1 MHINQTSPV
10 AAPAWT
16 APRSP
21 PCLPE
26 LLAPAGDWECARAAV
41 ENGADAIYFGLE
53 KFNARMRAN
62 NFTEADL
69 PRLMEFLHRRGV
81 KGYVTFNILVF
92 ENEMADAEQ
101 YVRTMIAAG
110 VDAAIV
116 QDVGMCR
123 LIRRHSPDFPIH
135 VSTQMTITS
144 AAGVEFARDLGCDL
158 VVLARECSLKEIE
171 QIQSYQLN
179 HHQLSTTPHPLPLEV
194 FIHGALC
201 VAYSGQCLTSEAL
214 GGRSANRGECA
225 QACRMPYD
233 LVADGKLIPLGDRK
247 YLLSPQDLAG
257 LEILPELVHLGVASL
272 KIEGRLKS
280 PEYVANIT
288 RIYRKALDQLGDPQP
303 AAGADTRRTLTALG
317 GHDQRA
323 SGSLSPPLDERVGER
338 RPIVNDDRYDMEMA
352 FSRGLYTGW
361 FHGTNNQQLVH
372 GRFGKK
378 RGVFLGEVSRI
389 EGERVS
395 INLQAPL
402 KPGDGVVFDAGH
414 PEQEEQ
420 GGRVYEVRNAE
431 CGMRHGQFAELG
443 FGRGDIDFNR
453 IHVGDKLWKTSDPEL
468 DRRLRQSYEGDTP
481 RFQRPILMEVH
492 GLDGKPLTLIARD
505 NLGHV
510 VQLDSLMPL
519 ARAEKQPLTTD
530 RLREQLGRLGGTPFK
545 LDELK
550 NSLAADVLLPV
561 SELNRLR
568 REAVRELKAQR
579 AQPKRWRLVSSELPA
594 GIRADQG
601 IHASASPSP
610 PLEER
615 VGERRPVNILDAAV
629 RGEIPAGCR
638 TDMSGGRPENDDL
651 LSLAFSSK
659 GGEGISVTPSEHR
672 DVCGE
677 QVQAVEPERVGA
689 TVAASIP
696 HSALRTPHLIVLVR
710 NLGQLDAALHCGV
723 ETLYCEFEDPKKYRE
738 AVTRFRNSPFRTP
751 HSECF
756 VAPPRVF
763 KMGEDWTL
771 KQVRSSEADG
781 YLVRNYDHLAFFAK
795 ERCIGD
801 YSLNVA
807 NRLAADYFKNKFGL
821 ERVTASYDLNFVQL
835 EALLQA
841 APPEWFEVTIHQH
854 IPMFHMEHC
863 VFCAFLSTGT
873 DYTNCGRPCDKHD
886 LKLRD
891 RVGAEHPVK
900 ADAGCR
906 NTVFN
911 ALAQTGADYV
921 SRMLALGVRHLR
933 IEFLNETP
941 DQAAQT
947 IERYRQLLR
956 GEITGQ
962 QLWRELKLL
971 NQLGVTRGQIGVPGR
986 GQGCSSPVG

>member
-1 MHINQTSPV
+1 
-10 AAPAWT
+10 
-16 APRSP
+16 
-21 PCLPE
+21 LPK

-101 YVRTMIAAG
+101 YVRAMIAAG
-110 VDAAIV
+110 VDAAVV

-123 LIRRHSPDFPIH
+123 LIRQHSPDFPIH

-144 AAGVEFARDLGCDL
+144 AAGVKFARDLGCNL

-171 QIQSYQLN
+171 KIQSSQLDGYQL
-179 HHQLSTTPHPLPLEV
+179 SPIDYPLPLEV

-225 QACRMPYD
+225 QACRMPYE
-233 LVADGKLIPLGDRK
+233 LVADGKLVPLGDRK

-257 LEILPELVHLGVASL
+257 LEALPELARIGVASL

-288 RIYRKALDQLGDPQP
+288 RIYRKALDQLGDSAS
-303 AAGADTRRTLTALG
+303 AAGAKTASPLDTYGRREPG
-317 GHDQRA
+317 A
-323 SGSLSPPLDERVGER
+323 SGSPSPLLEERAGEK
-338 RPIVNDDRYDMEMA
+338 RPANNDRYDMEMA

-378 RGVFLGEVSRI
+378 RGVFLGEVSWI
-389 EGERVS
+389 EGGRVGV
-395 INLQAPL
+395 NLQGPL

-414 PEQEEQ
+414 SEQEEQ
-420 GGRVYEVRNAE
+420 GGRVYEVKVGHASRLSPVNPNRSQVTNGTGE
-431 CGMRHGQFAELG
+431 TPVLLS
-443 FGRGDIDFNR
+443 FGRGDIDFKR

-492 GLDGKPLTLIARD
+492 GLAGKPLTLIARD
-505 NLGHV
+505 ELGHV
-510 VQLDSLMPL
+510 AQLDSTMPL

-545 LDELK
+545 LGELK
-550 NSLAADVLLPV
+550 NSLNGDVLLPV

-568 REAVRELKAQR
+568 REAVRELEAQR
-579 AQPKRWRLVSSELPA
+579 ARPKRWSIECGMR
-594 GIRADQG
+594 
-601 IHASASPSP
+601 SA
-610 PLEER
+610 E
-615 VGERRPVNILDAAV
+615 
-629 RGEIPAGCR
+629 
-638 TDMSGGRPENDDL
+638 
-651 LSLAFSSK
+651 
-659 GGEGISVTPSEHR
+659 
-672 DVCGE
+672 CGM
-677 QVQAVEPERVGA
+677 VVEP
-689 TVAASIP
+689 VASVIP

-710 NLGQLDAALHCGV
+710 DLGQLNAALHCGV

-738 AVTRFRNSPFRTP
+738 AVARFRNSTFRTP

-771 KQVRSSEADG
+771 KQVRSSNADG
-781 YLVRNYDHLAFFAK
+781 YLVRNYDHLAFFAN
-795 ERCIGD
+795 ERRIGD
-801 YSLNVA
+801 YSFNIA

-821 ERVTASYDLNFVQL
+821 ERITASYDLNFTQL

-854 IPMFHMEHC
+854 MPMFHMEHC
-863 VFCAFLSTGT
+863 VFCAFLTSGT

-921 SRMLALGVRHLR
+921 SRMLALGVRHFR
-933 IEFLNETP
+933 IEFLDEAP

-947 IERYRQLLR
+947 ITRYRQLLR
-956 GEITGQ
+956 GEISGP

-971 NQLGVTRGQIGVPGR
+971 NQLGVTRGQIGTPAR
-986 GQGCSSPVG
+986 A

>member
-1 MHINQTSPV
+1 MHSNQNSPV
-10 AAPAWT
+10 VSTERSASAPEPT
-16 APRSP
+16 CAPGWPTR
-21 PCLPE
+21 LPE

-69 PRLMEFLHRRGV
+69 PKLMEFLHRRGV

-92 ENEMADAEQ
+92 QNEMADAEQ

-123 LIRRHSPDFPIH
+123 LIRQFSPDFPIH

-144 AAGVEFARDLGCDL
+144 AAGVEFARDLGCNL

-171 QIQSYQLN
+171 KIQALQFEPLR
-179 HHQLSTTPHPLPLEV
+179 LSTSPPPLPLEV

-233 LVADGKLIPLGDRK
+233 LVADGKLVPLGDRK

-257 LEILPELVHLGVASL
+257 LEVLPELARMGVASL

-288 RIYRKALDQLGDPQP
+288 RVYRKALDQLGPVTSQ
-303 AAGADTRRTLTALG
+303 
-317 GHDQRA
+317 
-323 SGSLSPPLDERVGER
+323 
-338 RPIVNDDRYDMEMA
+338 DRYDMEMA

-372 GRFGKK
+372 ARFGKK

-389 EGERVS
+389 EGERVC

-402 KPGDGVVFDAGH
+402 KPGDGIVFDAGH

-420 GGRVYEVRNAE
+420 GGRIYEIRNPKPE
-431 CGMRHGQFAELG
+431 TRSRQLAELH
-443 FGRGDIDFNR
+443 FGQGDIDFKCV
-453 IHVGDKLWKTSDPEL
+453 HVGDKLWKTSDPEL
-468 DRRLRQSYEGDTP
+468 DRRLRQSFAGETP
-481 RFQRPILMEVH
+481 RFQRPLQMEIH
-492 GLDGKPLTLIARD
+492 GQAGKPLTLIAHD
-505 NLGHV
+505 ELGHLV
-510 VQLDSLMPL
+510 RLDSAMPL
-519 ARAEKQPLTTD
+519 TRAEKQPLTTE

-545 LDELK
+545 LGELK
-550 NSLAADVLLPV
+550 NSLAGDILLPV

-568 REAVRELKAQR
+568 REAVRELETQR
-579 AQPKRWRLVSSELPA
+579 GQPKRW
-594 GIRADQG
+594 
-601 IHASASPSP
+601 
-610 PLEER
+610 
-615 VGERRPVNILDAAV
+615 
-629 RGEIPAGCR
+629 
-638 TDMSGGRPENDDL
+638 
-651 LSLAFSSK
+651 SLQ
-659 GGEGISVTPSEHR
+659 
-672 DVCGE
+672 CGMRNAE
-677 QVQAVEPERVGA
+677 CGVVVE
-689 TVAASIP
+689 AASSPIP
-696 HSALRTPHLIVLVR
+696 HSALHTPHLIVLVR
-710 NLGQLDAALHCGV
+710 DLSQLDAALQCGV

-738 AVTRFRNSPFRTP
+738 AVARFRNSAFRTP
-751 HSECF
+751 HSALF

-763 KMGEDWTL
+763 KMGEEWTL

-781 YLVRNYDHLAFFAK
+781 YLVRNYDHLSFFAND
-795 ERCIGD
+795 RRIGD
-801 YSLNVA
+801 YSLNIA
-807 NRLAADYFKNKFGL
+807 NRLTADYFKHKLGL
-821 ERVTASYDLNFVQL
+821 ERITASYDLNFTQL

-873 DYTNCGRPCDKHD
+873 DYTNCGRPCDLHD

-911 ALAQTGADYV
+911 ARAQTGADYV
-921 SRMLALGVRHLR
+921 TRMLALGVRHFRL
-933 IEFLNETP
+933 EFLNETP
-941 DQAAQT
+941 DQATQT
-947 IERYRQLLR
+947 IASYRQLLR
-956 GEITGQ
+956 GEITSP

-971 NQLGVTRGQIGVPGR
+971 NQLGVTRGQIG
-986 GQGCSSPVG
+986 GQARA